1 MNLLA
6 LLALPVFIAYKF
18 ARGCVR
24 NIAIKIFLSSIRDT
38 SVRIERM
45 LARFPTVS
53 SDLGKRL
60 EARKLLINARR
71 PLKEQQIRLAI
82 RRGHLLYEDA
92 VSRYTVYL
100 NFEGPL
106 ELTEKLDCLTAIQ
119 ADLGKAYS
127 ELREAQSM
135 IEESL

>member
-6 LLALPVFIAYKF
+6 LLALPVFIAYKLAHRS
-18 ARGCVR
+18 ARSLAVG
-24 NIAIKIFLSSIRDT
+24 IILSSIKDK

-45 LARFPTVS
+45 LERFPTVS

-92 VSRYTVYL
+92 VSRYTDYL

-106 ELTEKLDCLTAIQ
+106 ELTERLDFLTDVLAS
-119 ADLGKAYS
+119 LGKAYS
-127 ELREAQSM
+127 ELREAQYM